1 VQASRPAAFG
11 LEGLKAGVPYSTMAP
26 THPHDSS
33 STPATGR
40 EETAEHG
47 VHDRSW
53 TRGWILV
60 VLQFL
65 KNKKRNAGERELA
78 SHLGIEWHAMGEDV
92 VAAPPA
98 TPAQVPN
105 GAPER
110 RSSAS

>member
-1 VQASRPAAFG
+1 
-11 LEGLKAGVPYSTMAP
+11 MAP
-26 THPHDSS
+26 PLTIPRQHRP
-33 STPATGR
+33 R
-40 EETAEHG
+40 EREDTAEHC